1 LIVLTQKDFHKKP
14 TAEQG
19 TMIDFEARLSKIET
33 DVAAMKEKVSFF
45 TVIYEKFD
53 KTLEKLDERQNDD
66 RKEMQAMIDELRTD
80 LVQEMKSLREDMAEQ
95 HNIEKKKIEDLN
107 KWRWLVMGGAVV
119 VGWIISKLG
128 LPFSVK

>member
-1 LIVLTQKDFHKKP
+1 
-14 TAEQG
+14 
-19 TMIDFEARLSKIET
+19 MIDFEARLIKIET

-53 KTLEKLDERQNDD
+53 KTLEKLDERQSDD
-66 RKEMQAMIDELRTD
+66 RKELQNMVDALRVD
-80 LVQEMKSLREDMAEQ
+80 LLQEIKALREDMANQ
-95 HNIEKKKIEDLN
+95 HDVEKQKIEDLN

-128 LPFSVK
+128 LPFEIK

>member
-1 LIVLTQKDFHKKP
+1 
-14 TAEQG
+14 
-19 TMIDFEARLSKIET
+19 MIDFEARLSKIET

-66 RKEMQAMIDELRTD
+66 RKELQAMMDELRTD
-80 LVQEMKSLREDMAEQ
+80 IVQEMKALREDMAAQ
-95 HNIEKKKIEDLN
+95 HNVEKQKIEDLN

-119 VGWIISKLG
+119 VGWIISRLG
-128 LPFSVK
+128 LPFEIK